1 MFTVLQRLA
10 WSLII
15 LLGVTLVTFGLAFV
29 VPSDPARTLAGPKA
43 DPQTVASIRRELGL
57 DQPLPVQYL
66 RYLARVARGDFG
78 RSYLT
83 RETVLRAVLERLPAT
98 AFLALTSLTVA
109 ALAGLL
115 FGTLSAWRQG
125 SAVDL
130 AVLIGALVLL
140 SLPAFWVGMI
150 LLYVFAYRWRLLP
163 LGGFG
168 VANVVLPATALA
180 LGMAASYARL
190 VHTNLVDVLEQDYI
204 RSAHAKGLSR
214 LQVYGKHALRN
225 ALIPLTTMLGLDLAG
240 LMSGVV
246 LTETVFNWPGLGR
259 LAVDAVF
266 NQDIPMIM
274 GTVLLGALL
283 VVGANM
289 AVDFLYLAIDPRIR
303 HPQA

>member
-140 SLPAFWVGMI
+140 SLPAFWV
-150 LLYVFAYRWRLLP
+150 
-163 LGGFG
+163 
-168 VANVVLPATALA
+168 
-180 LGMAASYARL
+180 
-190 VHTNLVDVLEQDYI
+190 
-204 RSAHAKGLSR
+204 
-214 LQVYGKHALRN
+214 
-225 ALIPLTTMLGLDLAG
+225 
-240 LMSGVV
+240 
-246 LTETVFNWPGLGR
+246 
-259 LAVDAVF
+259 
-266 NQDIPMIM
+266 
-274 GTVLLGALL
+274 
-283 VVGANM
+283 
-289 AVDFLYLAIDPRIR
+289 
-303 HPQA
+303 